1 MMFSPSR
8 LTGYESKIIHIVIS
22 DIAASMN
29 DCIIDTRG
37 KFNTGK
43 RSGFA
48 ALFIARAAGGRCYR
62 AVHATMATM
71 KDSGGRMDVSRMD
84 SMLAQLRAGAAL
96 AAGKP
101 ASLSASRI
109 ASAGVNEAQGEGQGK
124 AGEAGGVGVDFTSV
138 LKKSLDHVNHTQQH
152 ATKLAQDFEMGAP
165 GANLTDAMI
174 SLQKANISLQ
184 YTLQVRN
191 KIVTAYQ
198 DIMNMP
204 V

>member
-1 MMFSPSR
+1 
-8 LTGYESKIIHIVIS
+8 
-22 DIAASMN
+22 MN
-29 DCIIDTRG
+29 DSIINTHG
-37 KFNTGK
+37 EFKTGK

-48 ALFIARAAGGRCYR
+48 ALFIARDIAGRCYR
-62 AVHATMATM
+62 AANATTDDSVN
-71 KDSGGRMDVSRMD
+71 DSGGRMDVSKMD

-101 ASLSASRI
+101 AQLAAPGI
-109 ASAGVNEAQGEGQGK
+109 ASPGVNETGGGQG
-124 AGEAGGVGVDFTSV
+124 GGGVGGAGGVGIDFTSV
-138 LKKSLDHVNHTQQH
+138 LKKSLDQVNHTQQH
-152 ATKLAQDFEMGAP
+152 AAKLTRDFEVGAP

-191 KIVTAYQ
+191 KIVAAYQ

>member
-1 MMFSPSR
+1 VNDS
-8 LTGYESKIIHIVIS
+8 IINTH
-22 DIAASMN
+22 
-29 DCIIDTRG
+29 G
-37 KFNTGK
+37 EFKTGK

-48 ALFIARAAGGRCYR
+48 ALFIARDIARRCYR
-62 AVHATMATM
+62 AANATTD
-71 KDSGGRMDVSRMD
+71 DSGGRMDVSKMD

-101 ASLSASRI
+101 AQLSTPRI
-109 ASAGVNEAQGEGQGK
+109 TSSGVNEAGGSQGGVG
-124 AGEAGGVGVDFTSV
+124 GAGGVGIDFTSV
-138 LKKSLDHVNHTQQH
+138 LKKSLDQVNHTQQH
-152 ATKLAQDFEMGAP
+152 AAKLTRDFEIGAP

-191 KIVTAYQ
+191 KIVAAYQ